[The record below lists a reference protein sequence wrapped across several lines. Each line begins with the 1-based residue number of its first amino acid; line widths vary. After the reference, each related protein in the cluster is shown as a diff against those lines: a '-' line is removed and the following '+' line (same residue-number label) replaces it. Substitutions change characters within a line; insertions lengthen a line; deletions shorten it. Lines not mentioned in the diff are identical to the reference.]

1 MKKVLTTNEQ
11 RIMLKLATAINILP
25 EGGKQY
31 LLGYAE
37 CAAAMAQAK
46 RQDTGQDKPDA
57 ERAN

>member
-1 MKKVLTTNEQ
+1 MSVEEQ
-11 RIMLKLATAINILP
+11 RIARKIAQALDILP

-37 CAAAMAQAK
+37 CAAALAQAK

>member
-1 MKKVLTTNEQ
+1 MLTSNEQ

-37 CAAAMAQAK
+37 CAAALAQAK